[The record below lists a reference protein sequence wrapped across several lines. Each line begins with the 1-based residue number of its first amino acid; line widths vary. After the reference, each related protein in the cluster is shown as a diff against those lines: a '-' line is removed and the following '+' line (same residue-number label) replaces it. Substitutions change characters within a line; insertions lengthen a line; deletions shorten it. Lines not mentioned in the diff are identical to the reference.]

1 MSPCLHYGITCTQQ
15 NQRAEGGGG
24 MFGPYHPVAHEDE
37 EDEVEED
44 EDDSEDSLADNLPFL
59 VTVFVG
65 LYGIFN
71 HFDVVDTIEEHGTT
85 VTKQHLHWSEH
96 QDREAAAF
104 QNDLPN
110 VLQQHG
116 VRTF

>member
-1 MSPCLHYGITCTQQ
+1 
-15 NQRAEGGGG
+15 